1 MLLSLHSSMLVSA
14 SLQKLVLLPVLAQE
28 TVLSECIAN
37 LIVVKLASNSYSI
50 VLEYFALESFWPFV
64 SLQKLVILRFFKV
77 SLSGVCA
84 KAELGVD

>member
-37 LIVVKLASNSYSI
+37 LIVVQLASNSYSI
-50 VLEYFALESFWPFV
+50 VLEN
-64 SLQKLVILRFFKV
+64 
-77 SLSGVCA
+77 
-84 KAELGVD
+84 